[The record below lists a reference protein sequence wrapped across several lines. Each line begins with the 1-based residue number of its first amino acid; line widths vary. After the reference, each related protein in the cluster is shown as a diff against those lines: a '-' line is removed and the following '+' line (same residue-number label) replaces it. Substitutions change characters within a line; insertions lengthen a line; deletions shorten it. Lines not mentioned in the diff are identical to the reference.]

1 MRRAFALLFGLMVA
15 GATGCQDAPVAPD
28 GDAGGI
34 RTGTPGVAPGLATA
48 GRSLTGA
55 ALGEAYSASGQV
67 SWSGDGMGT
76 LGTSGDVT
84 IVKPVGANVRHAE
97 LLTAST
103 GFSSFQ
109 IPNGTMSL
117 EGTPVSWS
125 GVVPGPI
132 NNFNHRADVTNIV
145 KQLLDPLGPG
155 AYDLTISEGGSSGN
169 IDGSALYVVYND
181 PNVFTDHSVHI
192 MFGSQST
199 SGENFRIF
207 FLTPFNHPGIAQMSL
222 AIGFGFQPN
231 AQFSN
236 VEVNGSRVTSCAG
249 GQDDG
254 GSSNGA
260 LVTVGGEGDSF
271 GNPGPGC
278 SESGGPRSDDE
289 LYDLT
294 PFIPNGANFIDVF
307 TNNPSDDDD
316 IFGALLYMSPPG
328 SVTPTEGPP
337 PPPPDDDDDDEEE
350 EPSTCKGNLLATMDG
365 LISALTP
372 LVGQFQSAGFTIQ
385 VLELFLIP
393 RVESLSNDQ
402 IASFISSG
410 AWGQIVTAFRAIF
423 GSNHPIVLG
432 MELLADRC
440 GAVQT

>member
-1 MRRAFALLFGLMVA
+1 MRHAFALLIGLMVA

-28 GDAGGI
+28 GDGGGI
-34 RTGTPGVAPGLATA
+34 RSGTPGVAPGLATA

-76 LGTSGDVT
+76 TGTSGTVT
-84 IVKPVGANVRHAE
+84 IVKPVGANVRRAE
-97 LLTAST
+97 LLTASR
-103 GFSSFQ
+103 GFSNFQ
-109 IPNGTMSL
+109 IPNGAMSL
-117 EGTPVSWS
+117 EGTPISWD

-145 KQLLDPLGPG
+145 KPLLDPFGPG
-155 AYDLTISEGGSSGN
+155 AFDLTISEGATSSN
-169 IDGSALYVVYND
+169 IDGSALYVVFND
-181 PNVFTDHSVHI
+181 PNVFTDHSVHV

-207 FLTPFNHPGIAQMSL
+207 FITPFNHPGIAQLSL
-222 AIGFGFQPN
+222 AIGFGFQPGG
-231 AQFSN
+231 QFSN
-236 VEVNGSRVTSCAG
+236 VEVNGARVTSCAG

-254 GSSNGA
+254 ASSNGA

-278 SESGGPRSDDE
+278 SEAGGPRSDDE

-316 IFGALLYMSPPG
+316 IFGALLYISPPG
-328 SVTPTEGPP
+328 SVNPTEGPP
-337 PPPPDDDDDDEEE
+337 PAPPNGDDDDDE
-350 EPSTCKGNLLATMDG
+350 EPSTCKGNLLASMDG
-365 LISALTP
+365 IVSALQP
-372 LVGQFQSAGFTIQ
+372 LVGQFQSAAFTIQ
-385 VLELFLIP
+385 LLETFLIP
-393 RVESLSNDQ
+393 RVENLQNDQ
-402 IASFISSG
+402 IANFISSPM
-410 AWGQIVTAFRAIF
+410 WGNVITAFRAIF

-432 MELLADRC
+432 LELLADQC
-440 GAVQT
+440 GAVN